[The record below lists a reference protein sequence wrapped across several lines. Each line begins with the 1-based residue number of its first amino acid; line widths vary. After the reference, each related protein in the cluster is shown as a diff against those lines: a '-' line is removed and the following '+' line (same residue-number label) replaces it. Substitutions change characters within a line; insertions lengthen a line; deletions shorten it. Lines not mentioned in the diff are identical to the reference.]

1 MRKLILSVAVLGVI
15 TLISCNSKKNSK
27 EVASYKY
34 EEEKVEMSNKL
45 KSIVPDWVAEGKI
58 CYGLIVQVDG
68 NKTPMFGK
76 PIKAKVVQIKED
88 VIVMKALESVSLVE
102 VESCSKMGLSKGDT
116 WDEEDGDLY
125 LTKKDAI
132 NALKA
137 KKLYKNDDRVTVD

>member
-1 MRKLILSVAVLGVI
+1 MRNLFILIAILGII
-15 TLISCNSKKNSK
+15 TTVGCNSKKNSK

-34 EEEKVEMSNKL
+34 DEEKVEMSNEL
-45 KSIVPDWVAEGKI
+45 KGKVPDWVTEGKI

-76 PIKAKVVQIKED
+76 PIKAKVIQIKED
-88 VIVMKALESVSLVE
+88 AIVMKALETVSLVE

-116 WDEEDGDLY
+116 WDEEDGDLF
-125 LTKKDAI
+125 LTRKDAI